1 MKTHQI
7 CHFVN
12 GEKRT
17 FFNVV
22 GVKDNEFTHLKLEDG
37 RKILIN
43 KDNVL
48 MVEVFQ
54 DGEIAEKTWG
64 EMFGVYSANEGGSM
78 VIDSCIVGT
87 GHEDGGE
94 GFCKYCG
101 TRMPLR
107 HSK

>member
-7 CHFVN
+7 IHFIN

-17 FFNVV
+17 LFNVV

-48 MVEVFQ
+48 MI
-54 DGEIAEKTWG
+54 EIFSNDDKIAMKTWG
-64 EMFGVYSANEGGSM
+64 EMYRVYSANE
-78 VIDSCIVGT
+78 DNL
-87 GHEDGGE
+87 
-94 GFCKYCG
+94 K
-101 TRMPLR
+101 P
-107 HSK
+107 